1 MVQRTF
7 FQRFGTH
14 GVCVLP
20 DDVLSDDPLTD
31 PETGEELPS
40 LRDQVSLVNGTYH
53 HTFCYVRVLRTCGDG
68 LYWADVAATPDMV
81 NTYRVI
87 LTEEDLYFALPYDV
101 RVQGKSPAQ
110 ILKMM
115 AAHARAVRPV
125 QRVAPVVT
133 PERTPAPVL
142 PLEPLAVVEVS
153 NDRAASSDRACDNGH
168 PQGYEQAQGI
178 QAHWFVPHAASLF
191 AGHHRRADDAAVLVT
206 VGARVSS

>member
-31 PETGEELPS
+31 PVTGEELPS
-40 LRDQVSLVNGTYH
+40 LRDQVSLVNGISH
-53 HTFCYVRVLRTCGDG
+53 RILCYARVLKGCGDG
-68 LYWADVAATPDMV
+68 LYWADIAATPDMV

-87 LTEEDLYFALPYDV
+87 LTEEDLYFALPFDI

-115 AAHARAVRPV
+115 AAHA
-125 QRVAPVVT
+125 
-133 PERTPAPVL
+133 
-142 PLEPLAVVEVS
+142 S
-153 NDRAASSDRACDNGH
+153 CSAAS
-168 PQGYEQAQGI
+168 
-178 QAHWFVPHAASLF
+178 AASCTNC
-191 AGHHRRADDAAVLVT
+191 DDQNVPQ
-206 VGARVSS
+206 RQS

>member
-31 PETGEELPS
+31 PVTGEELPS
-40 LRDQVSLVNGTYH
+40 LREQVSLVNGTYH

-68 LYWADVAATPDMV
+68 RYWADVAATPDMV

-87 LTEEDLYFALPYDV
+87 LTEEDLYFALPFDV
-101 RVQGKSPAQ
+101 RVQGKSPAH
-110 ILKMM
+110 ILRMM

-125 QRVAPVVT
+125 QRVEPVVT
-133 PERTPAPVL
+133 TVHSPAPVL
-142 PLEPLAVVEVS
+142 PLEPLVVVEVS
-153 NDRAASSDRACDNGH
+153 SEDLQASMD
-168 PQGYEQAQGI
+168 
-178 QAHWFVPHAASLF
+178 V
-191 AGHHRRADDAAVLVT
+191 VT
-206 VGARVSS
+206 MDIHKDT

>member
-53 HTFCYVRVLRTCGDG
+53 HTFCYVRVLQTCGDG
-68 LYWADVAATPDMV
+68 LYWADVAATSDMV

-87 LTEEDLYFALPYDV
+87 LTEEDLYFALPFDV

-153 NDRAASSDRACDNGH
+153 N
-168 PQGYEQAQGI
+168 
-178 QAHWFVPHAASLF
+178 
-191 AGHHRRADDAAVLVT
+191 
-206 VGARVSS
+206 